1 MQKALFVKPAKRHKL
16 SPVAWLTALAMML
29 TISTTLSSPL
39 HWRPS
44 GLSLTITFP
53 AIPYTKE
60 VQSQEGGFVNVASVD
75 KGTYA
80 VKVSFEKL
88 EIGSSIPAEL
98 IDTLKEV
105 ISEQSV
111 RDGVT
116 DLQTSVEDVPL
127 GRRVTVRGTKTMKV
141 AEEAHRVL
149 VIRDG
154 YALPEGILIVTST
167 TMVDTPDQ
175 ACMDFRR
182 AIADLSP

>member
-16 SPVAWLTALAMML
+16 SSVAWLIALAMAL
-29 TISTTLSSPL
+29 TISTAFSSPL
-39 HWRPS
+39 QWRPS

-53 AIPYTKE
+53 AIPSTKE
-60 VQSQEGGFVNVASVD
+60 VQSQDGGVVNVASVD

-88 EIGSSIPAEL
+88 ELGASIPTEL
-98 IDTLKEV
+98 IDTLKEA
-105 ISEQSV
+105 ITEQSV

-116 DLQTSVEDVPL
+116 DLQTSVEDVTL
-127 GRRVTVRGTKTMKV
+127 GRRVTVRGTKAMMV
-141 AEEAHRVL
+141 ANETQRVL

-154 YALPEGILIVTST
+154 YTLPEGILTVTST
-167 TMVDTPDQ
+167 TMVDAPDQ

-182 AIADLSP
+182 AIANLSP